1 MLFTVKYFDLL
12 VTIAA
17 LKVLDFQFP
26 KVLGS
31 VRLSL
36 LLCKILLRFVRFI
49 FFCGHLGFVLHN
61 PQQQGLVSR
70 VGRNL
75 YLVKIRSKSL
85 GDALEDI
92 CKDK

>member
-31 VRLSL
+31 VRLS
-36 LLCKILLRFVRFI
+36 CKILLRFVRFM
-49 FFCGHLGFVLHN
+49 FFCGHLEFVLHN
-61 PQQQGLVSR
+61 PQQQGLVSK

>member
-36 LLCKILLRFVRFI
+36 LLCKILLRFVRFM
-49 FFCGHLGFVLHN
+49 FFCGHLEFVLHN
-61 PQQQGLVSR
+61 PQQQGLLS
-70 VGRNL
+70 N
-75 YLVKIRSKSL
+75 IF
-85 GDALEDI
+85 
-92 CKDK
+92 